1 MLSNEQVIKLL
12 VQKGVIT
19 TADLAGGGKLNPKQ
33 ADKFID
39 YVIDVTALQN
49 VVRTVKFRNEEMQ
62 IDKIGVGNRVAVAKA
77 EAVDPGVRRGV
88 QTSKVLLKPVEVM
101 VPFEISD
108 IFQEINIEGDNVAD
122 HITKMMATQF
132 ANDLEELEIDGNVL
146 GPARIEDEL
155 FPGGSTSQVIK
166 DSFIGLVDG
175 WLKLADAGNIYDA
188 DYDEINSTIFSE
200 AIKAMPD
207 KFKRTRRDMRFV
219 VPTDLEQD
227 YRNKVSTRAT
237 AQGDAA
243 LNSTANLTPFGI
255 ELVPTPL
262 LASQPRTVEHLTLPG
277 TTAVA
282 LKYRPETGQVV
293 VTDQTLGA
301 TPVTPY
307 IEDTDYVV
315 DYVNGTIARKAG
327 GALGDP
333 ADVKVTYLALGS
345 QFLLTPMNNLII
357 AIGRDIRLERDRDIF
372 RGVNQFALTVK
383 VYPQIEEVSAVVKV
397 KNVAVP

>member
-19 TADLAGGGKLNPKQ
+19 SADLAGGGKLNPKQ

-88 QTSKVLLKPVEVM
+88 TTSKVLLKPVEVM

-146 GPARIEDEL
+146 GPARIEDEI
-155 FPGGSTSQVIK
+155 FPGGSTTQVIK
-166 DSFIGLVDG
+166 DGFVGLTDG

-188 DYDEINSTIFSE
+188 DYDAINSTIFSE

-207 KFKRTRRDMRFV
+207 KFKRTRKNMRFV

-243 LNSTANLTPFGI
+243 LNSTLNLTPFGV

-262 LASQPRTVEHLTLPG
+262 LGSQPRVVENRTITIATP
-277 TTAVA
+277 VA
-282 LKYRPETGQVV
+282 LGYRPASGSVV
-293 VTDQTLGA
+293 VTLQTLGA
-301 TPVTPY
+301 TPTTPY
-307 IEDTDYVV
+307 LEDTDYVI
-315 DYVNGTIARKAG
+315 DYVAGTIAVKSG
-327 GALGDP
+327 GALADP
-333 ADVKVTYLALGS
+333 SDVKVTYLTLGS
-345 QFLLTPMNNLII
+345 QFLLTPMDNLII

-383 VYPQIEEVSAVVKV
+383 VYPAIEELTAVVKAI
-397 KNVAVP
+397 NVEVP